1 MISNAQTSAET
12 MSPMKAGTAREE
24 KHVIGWDI
32 GGAHLKMARAEN
44 GRITDATIVK
54 ASMWLGLDEVR
65 NALNGLRP
73 LFQRDTVHV
82 FTMTGELSDGF
93 TSREA
98 GVRGILDFIGTEF
111 GQDDV
116 RIYAGR
122 RGFVALSHAYDLG
135 ADIASANWHA
145 TAELSARIEGDGLF
159 VDMGSTTTDILA
171 FRDGHLCND
180 GYSDAERLL
189 TGELVYTGFTRSALI
204 GIAERVPVRGTMTP
218 LMNEYF
224 ANTADLGR
232 ILGTLDE
239 TDDHYPAADRR
250 DKSLAGSIGR
260 LARMVGRDSADLG
273 EDEWIEIARW
283 FSEHQLRM
291 VHDGAF
297 QVAAKARLN
306 ASAPV
311 VGAGIGRPQ
320 IMQLARR
327 LERPY
332 VDFGSVIAATSEDAR
347 DRASKAAPAAA
358 VALLWSSGQRS

>member
-1 MISNAQTSAET
+1 
-12 MSPMKAGTAREE
+12 MKARTAGEG
-24 KHVIGWDI
+24 KATLIGWDI
-32 GGAHLKMARAEN
+32 GGAHLKMARAES
-44 GRITDATIVK
+44 GRITHARTVK
-54 ASMWLGLDEVR
+54 ASMWLGLDHVR
-65 NALNGLRP
+65 DALRQLRP
-73 LFQRDTVHV
+73 LFEDDATHV

-93 TSREA
+93 PSREA
-98 GVRGILDFIGTEF
+98 GIRHILDFIGTEF

-122 RGFVALSHAYDLG
+122 AGFVDLSHAYDLG
-135 ADIASANWHA
+135 PDIASANWHA
-145 TAELSARIEGDGLF
+145 TADLSARIRGDGLF

-171 FRDGHLCND
+171 FRNGRLCNS

-232 ILGTLDE
+232 VLGTLDE
-239 TDDHYPAADRR
+239 ADDHYPAADRR
-250 DKSLAGSIGR
+250 AKSLAGSIGR
-260 LARMVGRDSADLG
+260 IARMVGRDSSDLDEG
-273 EDEWIEIARW
+273 EWIDIARW

-291 VHDGAF
+291 IYDGAF
-297 QVAAKARLN
+297 RVAANARLDP
-306 ASAPV
+306 SATI

-320 IMQLARR
+320 IMQLAKR

-332 VDFGSVIAATSEDAR
+332 VDFGSLIAAASEEAR
-347 DRASKAAPAAA
+347 DQASKAAPAAA
-358 VALLWSSGQRS
+358 VALLWSSLEMS

>member
-1 MISNAQTSAET
+1 MISNARTSAET
-12 MSPMKAGTAREE
+12 MSPMKAGTAGEE

-32 GGAHLKMARAEN
+32 GGAHLKMAQVEN
-44 GRITDATIVK
+44 GQVTHATTVR
-54 ASMWLGLDEVR
+54 ASMWLGLHEVR
-65 NALNGLRP
+65 TALNGLRP
-73 LFQRDTVHV
+73 LFQSDATHV

-111 GQDDV
+111 GRDDV

-122 RGFVALSHAYDLG
+122 SGFVDLSSAYDLG
-135 ADIASANWHA
+135 PEIASANWHA
-145 TAELSARIEGDGLF
+145 TAELSARIRRDGLF

-171 FRDGHLCND
+171 FRNGRLSND

-239 TDDHYPAADRR
+239 ADDHYPSADRR
-250 DKSLAGSIGR
+250 AKSLAGSIGR
-260 LARMVGRDSADLG
+260 IARMVGRDSADLD
-273 EDEWIEIARW
+273 ESEWIDIARW

-291 VHDGAF
+291 IHDGAF
-297 QVAAKARLN
+297 RVVAKARLEPG
-306 ASAPV
+306 APV

-320 IMQLARR
+320 IMQLAKR

-332 VDFGSVIAATSEDAR
+332 VDFGSLIPATSEEVR

-358 VALLWSSGQRS
+358 VALLWSSRPRA

>member
-1 MISNAQTSAET
+1 MKPRTAAEGKKT
-12 MSPMKAGTAREE
+12 LF
-24 KHVIGWDI
+24 GWDI
-32 GGAHLKMARAEN
+32 GGAHLKMARVEG
-44 GRITDATIVK
+44 GRVTQARTVK

-65 NALNGLRP
+65 EALGQLRP
-73 LFQRDTVHV
+73 LFQGDASHV

-93 TSREA
+93 PSREA
-98 GVRGILDFIGTEF
+98 GIRQILDFIAEEF
-111 GQDDV
+111 GRDDV
-116 RIYAGR
+116 WIYAGR
-122 RGFVALSHAYDLG
+122 SGFVALPHAYDLG

-145 TAELSARIEGDGLF
+145 TAELSAAITGDGLF

-171 FRDGHLCND
+171 FRNGRLCND

-239 TDDHYPAADRR
+239 ADDHYPAADRR
-250 DKSLAGSIGR
+250 AKSLAGSIGR
-260 LARMVGRDSADLG
+260 IARMVGRDSSDLDEG
-273 EDEWIEIARW
+273 EWIDIARW

-291 VHDGAF
+291 IHDGAF
-297 QVAAKARLN
+297 RVAAN
-306 ASAPV
+306 AKLDRNAPV

-320 IMQLARR
+320 IMQLAKR

-332 VDFGSVIAATSEDAR
+332 VDFGTLVEASSEAAGNEAG
-347 DRASKAAPAAA
+347 KAAPAAA
-358 VALLWSSGQRS
+358 VALLWSSRHIS

>member
-1 MISNAQTSAET
+1 
-12 MSPMKAGTAREE
+12 MKARTAGEGKAR
-24 KHVIGWDI
+24 VTGWDI
-32 GGAHLKMARAEN
+32 GGAHLKMAHAED
-44 GRITDATIVK
+44 GQITLARTVK
-54 ASMWLGLDEVR
+54 ASMWLGLDQVR
-65 NALNGLRP
+65 DALNQLRP
-73 LFQRDTVHV
+73 LFQGDTTHV

-98 GVRGILDFIGTEF
+98 GVRHILDFIATEF
-111 GQDDV
+111 GRDDV

-122 RGFVALSHAYDLG
+122 AGFVDLSRAYDLG
-135 ADIASANWHA
+135 PDIASANWHA
-145 TAELSARIEGDGLF
+145 TADLSARIRRDGLF

-171 FRDGHLCND
+171 FQNGKLCNN
-180 GYSDAERLL
+180 GYTDAERLM

-239 TDDHYPAADRR
+239 ADDHYPAADRR
-250 DKSLAGSIGR
+250 AKSVAGSIGR
-260 LARMVGRDSADLG
+260 LARMVGRDSADLDEG
-273 EDEWIEIARW
+273 EWTDIARW

-291 VHDGAF
+291 IHDGAF
-297 QVAAKARLN
+297 MVAANARLN
-306 ASAPV
+306 PTALV

-320 IMQLARR
+320 IERLARR

-332 VDFGSVIAATSEDAR
+332 ADFGTLIAAVSEEAR
-347 DRASKAAPAAA
+347 DQASKAAPAAA
-358 VALLWSSGQRS
+358 VALLHCMLP

>member
-1 MISNAQTSAET
+1 
-12 MSPMKAGTAREE
+12 MKARTVTEE

-44 GRITDATIVK
+44 GRITHATTVK

-65 NALNGLRP
+65 NALDGLRP
-73 LFQRDTVHV
+73 FFQSDTVHV

-98 GVRGILDFIGTEF
+98 GIRGILDFIGSEF
-111 GQDDV
+111 SRDAV

-122 RGFVALSHAYDLG
+122 SGFVDLPSAYDLDF
-135 ADIASANWHA
+135 DIASANWHA
-145 TAELSARIEGDGLF
+145 TAELSARVRGHGLF
-159 VDMGSTTTDILA
+159 IDMGSTTTDILA
-171 FRDGHLCND
+171 FQGGRLRNN

-204 GIAERVPVRGTMTP
+204 GIAERVPVRGAMTP

-239 TDDHYPAADRR
+239 ADDHYPAADRR
-250 DKSLAGSIGR
+250 DKTLSGSIGR
-260 LARMVGRDSADLG
+260 LARMVGRDSGDLD
-273 EDEWIEIARW
+273 ESEWIDIARW

-291 VHDGAF
+291 IHDGAF
-297 QVAAKARLN
+297 RVAAN
-306 ASAPV
+306 AKLDAGAPV

-320 IMQLARR
+320 ITQLAKR

-332 VDFGSVIAATSEDAR
+332 VDFGSLIPATSEEVR

-358 VALLWSSGQRS
+358 VALLWSSDQA

>member
-1 MISNAQTSAET
+1 MT
-12 MSPMKAGTAREE
+12 PMKAGTAEE
-24 KHVIGWDI
+24 RKETVVGWDI

-44 GRITDATIVK
+44 GQITRATTLK
-54 ASMWLGLDEVR
+54 ASMWLGLGQVR
-65 NALNGLRP
+65 DALAQFQP
-73 LFQRDTVHV
+73 LLQRDTTHV

-93 TSREA
+93 PSRED
-98 GVRGILDFIGTEF
+98 GIRGILDFIDTEF
-111 GQDDV
+111 GRDDV
-116 RIYAGR
+116 HIYAGR
-122 RGFVALSHAYDLG
+122 KGFVDLSHAYDLG
-135 ADIASANWHA
+135 PDIASANWHA
-145 TAELSARIEGDGLF
+145 TAELSARRGADGLF

-171 FRDGHLCND
+171 FRNGKLLNA

-239 TDDHYPAADRR
+239 ADDHYPAADRR
-250 DKSLAGSIGR
+250 AKSLAGSIGR
-260 LARMVGRDSADLG
+260 LARMVGRDSADLDEG
-273 EDEWIEIARW
+273 EWIDIARW

-291 VHDGAF
+291 IYDGAF
-297 QVAAKARLN
+297 MVATNARLHG
-306 ASAPV
+306 AAPV

-332 VDFGSVIAATSEDAR
+332 VDFGALIATSSEEAR
-347 DRASKAAPAAA
+347 DQASKAAPAAA
-358 VALLWSSGQRS
+358 VALLWSGREVP

>member
-1 MISNAQTSAET
+1 
-12 MSPMKAGTAREE
+12 MKAGTAGEE

-32 GGAHLKMARAEN
+32 GGAHLKMAQAEN
-44 GRITDATIVK
+44 GRITHATTVK

-73 LFQRDTVHV
+73 FFQHDTTHV

-98 GVRGILDFIGTEF
+98 GVRGILDFIATEF
-111 GQDDV
+111 GDDV

-122 RGFVALSHAYDLG
+122 AGFVDIASAYALG
-135 ADIASANWHA
+135 PDIASANWHA
-145 TAELSARIEGDGLF
+145 TAELSAGLKGDGLF

-171 FRDGHLCND
+171 FRNGRLCND

-204 GIAERVPVRGTMTP
+204 GIAERVPVRGAMTP

-239 TDDHYPAADRR
+239 ADDHYPSADRR
-250 DKSLAGSIGR
+250 AKSLAGSIGR
-260 LARMVGRDSADLG
+260 IARMVGRDSADLDEG
-273 EDEWIEIARW
+273 EWIDIARW

-291 VHDGAF
+291 IHDGAF
-297 QVAAKARLN
+297 RVVAKARLET
-306 ASAPV
+306 SAPV

-320 IMQLARR
+320 IMQLAKR

-332 VDFGSVIAATSEDAR
+332 VDFGSLIAATSDEAR
-347 DRASKAAPAAA
+347 DQASKAAPAAA
-358 VALLWSSGQRS
+358 VALLWSSRRRA